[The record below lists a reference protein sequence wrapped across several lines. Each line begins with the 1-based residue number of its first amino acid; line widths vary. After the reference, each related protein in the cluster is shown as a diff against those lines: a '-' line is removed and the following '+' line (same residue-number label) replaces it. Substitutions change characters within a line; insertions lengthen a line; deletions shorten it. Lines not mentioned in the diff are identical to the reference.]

1 MDFQVI
7 QGIFIPFLGTSLGAA
22 MVFFLRRQISGGL
35 QKVLTGFAAGVMVA
49 ASFWSLLQ
57 PALDSAEE
65 MGRLSFIPAAVG
77 FLVGIGFLLLLDVV
91 TPHMHMDKQSEG
103 PKSGLRRTTK
113 LILAVTLHNIP
124 EGMAVGVVYAGW
136 LSGKSDISAAAAL
149 ALALG
154 IAIQNFPEGAIVS
167 MPLRAEGMSKGKTF
181 LYGVLSGVVEPVA
194 AALTIVAASAVVPVL
209 PYFLSFAAGAMMY
222 VVVEELI
229 PEMSEGKHSNTGTI
243 SFAVGFV
250 LMMVLDVALG

>member
-77 FLVGIGFLLLLDVV
+77 FLVGIGF
-91 TPHMHMDKQSEG
+91 
-103 PKSGLRRTTK
+103 
-113 LILAVTLHNIP
+113 
-124 EGMAVGVVYAGW
+124 
-136 LSGKSDISAAAAL
+136 
-149 ALALG
+149 
-154 IAIQNFPEGAIVS
+154 
-167 MPLRAEGMSKGKTF
+167 
-181 LYGVLSGVVEPVA
+181 
-194 AALTIVAASAVVPVL
+194 
-209 PYFLSFAAGAMMY
+209 
-222 VVVEELI
+222 
-229 PEMSEGKHSNTGTI
+229 
-243 SFAVGFV
+243 V